1 MSARDFAL
9 AALDATA
16 LPNWRTNLIR
26 KTVPSPTDPRDLA
39 LAEQI
44 RVGVIKNFLL
54 LQHLIVH
61 HSGRKLNDI
70 DPLAQKIMAIALYQ
84 LRFLTRV
91 PASAAVNEAVE
102 QAARFGRARAKGFVN
117 AVLRKATREADP
129 KIDDPAIRLSHPRD
143 LFDRLVKLLGH
154 DEAIR
159 FAEHDNR
166 EPPTL
171 VRLLADAQVDDLQA
185 EGVTITPHEQAGMF
199 VVQHAKQA
207 TLADWSRRAIS
218 QVQDATAARVV
229 EECDVQPGQSALDRC
244 CGFGTK
250 TLQLAE
256 KVGLAGKVLAVDPN
270 RARTEGLRALLAG
283 RARLP
288 PSRLSDRASGSEGAS
303 LSQHITNVSVVTAA
317 WMRDVADRPKTFDRV
332 LIDVP
337 CSNSGVL
344 ARRPEARY
352 RQDAKTLESLEKL
365 QQEIL
370 SDTVDS
376 VVPGGL
382 LIYSTC
388 SVWREENEA
397 IAKWFGEQYSQ
408 FELVRERST
417 LPSFDPDPKR
427 YHDGGYVAVF
437 ARKS

>member
-16 LPNWRTNLIR
+16 LPKWRTNLIR
-26 KTVPSPTDPRDLA
+26 KKVPSPTDPRDLA

-44 RVGVIKNFLL
+44 RVGVIKNLLL
-54 LQHLIVH
+54 LQHLMVH
-61 HSGRKLNDI
+61 HSGRQLNDI

-102 QAARFGRARAKGFVN
+102 QMVGFGRARAKGFVN
-117 AVLRKATREADP
+117 AVLRKATREPDP
-129 KIDDPAIRLSHPRD
+129 AIDDPSIALSHPRE
-143 LFDRLVKLLGH
+143 LFDRLVNLLGR
-154 DEAIR
+154 DDAIA

-171 VRLLADAQVDDLQA
+171 VRLFADSRAEDLRA
-185 EGVTITPHEQAGMF
+185 EGVTVTPHERPRMF
-199 VVQHAKQA
+199 VVAHAKQA
-207 TLADWSRRAIS
+207 TFAEWSRRGIA

-229 EECDVQPGQSALDRC
+229 DECEVHPGQSALDRC

-256 KVGLAGKVLAVDPN
+256 KVGPTGNVAAIDPN
-270 RARTEGLRALLAG
+270 HERTDGLRRLLVEFRRVGIADQSPRNG
-283 RARLP
+283 GQCP
-288 PSRLSDRASGSEGAS
+288 PYGLAPVTVA
-303 LSQHITNVSVVTAA
+303 TAA
-317 WMRDVADRPKTFDRV
+317 WMKDTDKPMRTFDRV

-352 RQDAKTLESLEKL
+352 RQDEKTLQSLEKL
-365 QQEIL
+365 QREIL
-370 SDTVDS
+370 IDTANS
-376 VVPGGL
+376 VAADGL

-388 SVWREENEA
+388 SVWLEENQG
-397 IAKWFGEQYSQ
+397 IAKWFLEEHPQ
-408 FELVRERST
+408 FALLRERST
-417 LPSFDPDPKR
+417 LPSFDPDPTR
-427 YHDGGYVAVF
+427 YHDGGFVAVF
-437 ARKS
+437 ARK

>member
-26 KTVPSPTDPRDLA
+26 RKVPPPTDPRDLA

-44 RVGVIKNFLL
+44 RVGVIKNLLL
-54 LQHLIVH
+54 LQHLIAH
-61 HSGRKLNDI
+61 HSGRKAKDI
-70 DPLAQKIMAIALYQ
+70 DVLAQKIMAIALYQ

-102 QAARFGRARAKGFVN
+102 QTARFGRTRAKGFVN
-117 AVLRKATREADP
+117 AVLRKATREPDP
-129 KIDDPAIRLSHPRD
+129 VIDNPSIALSHPREM
-143 LFDRLVKLLGH
+143 FDRLVKLLGR
-154 DEAIR
+154 DDAIR

-171 VRLLADAQVDDLQA
+171 VRLLGDTQAGDLHQ
-185 EGVTITPHEQAGMF
+185 ECVTITSHEQTGMF
-199 VVQHAKQA
+199 VVEHAKQA
-207 TLADWSRRAIS
+207 TLADWSRRGLA
-218 QVQDATAARVV
+218 QVQDATAARVAD
-229 EECDVQPGQSALDRC
+229 ECDVQPGQSALDRC

-256 KVGLAGKVLAVDPN
+256 NVGRAGRVLAVDPN
-270 RARTEGLRALLAG
+270 RERTDGLRRLLSARGIENISIATAG
-283 RARLP
+283 
-288 PSRLSDRASGSEGAS
+288 
-303 LSQHITNVSVVTAA
+303 
-317 WMRDVADRPKTFDRV
+317 WMRDIVDRPKTFDRV

-352 RQDAKTLESLEKL
+352 RQDQTTLASLEKL
-365 QQEIL
+365 QKEIL

-376 VVPGGL
+376 VAPGGL

-388 SVWREENEA
+388 SIWPEENA
-397 IAKWFGEQYSQ
+397 AMAKWFGEQHPQ

-417 LPSFDPDPKR
+417 WPSFDNDPAR